1 MGFKNLPPQ
10 PDLYP
15 AEAAAYSAEAI
26 ALSAAAAE
34 RCRTE
39 QDIAYGAHPLQQ
51 LDLYLPERA
60 SRAPVLVFAHG
71 GAWTHGIKEWMGLMA
86 PPLLAAGIIL
96 VSVNYRL
103 GPKDKFP
110 AALEDCLAALA
121 WTHKN
126 IARYGGD
133 AARIAVGGHSA
144 GGHLY
149 ALAAL
154 RTDLFA
160 RFGLPANPVV
170 ACLPVSGQMN
180 MVFPERLPDSPE
192 ARVYETFLPDDAAGA
207 QASPIRYIARGMP
220 HFVFAYGGADFARII
235 RGNREMAA
243 ALRAEGIAHDEIV
256 FDGFDHFRSALELR
270 HPTNPWVLRVL
281 DLLVPER
288 RRKTA

>member
-15 AEAAAYSAEAI
+15 AEAAAYAAEAL

-39 QDIAYGAHPLQQ
+39 LDVPYGSHPLQQ

-60 SRAPVLVFAHG
+60 AKAPVLIFAHG

-86 PPLLAAGIIL
+86 PPLVSAGIIL

-103 GPKDKFP
+103 GPQDKFP

-121 WTHKN
+121 WVHRN

-133 AARIAVGGHSA
+133 PSRIAVGGHSA

-149 ALAAL
+149 ALAVL
-154 RTDLFA
+154 RKDLHP
-160 RFGLPANPVV
+160 RFGLPPKPVL
-170 ACLPVSGQMN
+170 ACLSVSGQMN
-180 MVFPERLPDSPE
+180 MMFPERLPGSPE
-192 ARVYETFLPDDAAGA
+192 ARIYETFLSDDAAGRA
-207 QASPIRYIARGMP
+207 ASPINFIAPDMP
-220 HFVFAYGGADFARII
+220 HFLLAYGSADFARII
-235 RGNREMAA
+235 RGNREMAG
-243 ALRAEGIAHDEIV
+243 ALRARGIAHEELV
-256 FDGFDHFRSALELR
+256 FEGHDHFRTALELR
-270 HPTNPWVLRVL
+270 HPENPWVARAV
-281 DLLVPER
+281 DLLGSER
-288 RRKTA
+288 HRKTA